1 MMRRRTNGFTLI
13 EMLIAV
19 SMIGILAAATTASIL
34 PQLQKRRL
42 IEGSQ
47 QIEQII
53 RKAQQTAITR
63 ARTTYIKFSPG
74 NTYTFVVGDPCR
86 PDTKATPLVD
96 NPAIDRI
103 QSVSIEN
110 LPTDVNIV
118 ATAAA
123 NSLTDDKCPAP
134 VAGSEDRDLDTAK
147 PDILAFDYKGRVMN
161 NNAGNR
167 YIRLQHAVGNFG
179 NYDTFVLTT
188 LGDIGTVKPP

>member
-1 MMRRRTNGFTLI
+1 MMRRKNNGFTLI
-13 EMLIAV
+13 EMLITV
-19 SMIGILAAATTASIL
+19 SMAGILAAITTASIQ

-63 ARTTYIKFSPG
+63 ARTTYIRFSPG
-74 NTYTFVVGDPCR
+74 NTYTFVIGDPCQ
-86 PDTKATPLVD
+86 PDTQATPLVD

-103 QSVSIEN
+103 QSVSTEN
-110 LPTDVNIV
+110 LPADVNIV

-123 NSLTDDKCPAP
+123 NSLSDGVCPTPTGAQ
-134 VAGSEDRDLDTAK
+134 DLAVNTAK
-147 PDILAFDYKGRVMN
+147 PDTLAFDFKGRVMN

-179 NYDTFVLTT
+179 NYDTYILTT
-188 LGDIGTVKPP
+188 LGDIGTVKP

>member
-1 MMRRRTNGFTLI
+1 MMRRRSNGFTLI
-13 EMLIAV
+13 EMLITV
-19 SMIGILAAATTASIL
+19 SVAGILAAITTASIQ

-63 ARTTYIKFSPG
+63 ARTTYIQFNPG
-74 NTYTFVVGDPCR
+74 NTYTFVVGDPCK

-96 NPAIDRI
+96 NPASDRI
-103 QSVSIEN
+103 QSVSTEN

-118 ATAAA
+118 APAATA
-123 NSLTDDKCPAP
+123 NSLSDGTCPAP
-134 VAGSEDRDLDTAK
+134 VAGSQDLNLNTAK
-147 PDILAFDYKGRVMN
+147 PNILAFDFKGRVMN

-167 YIRLQHAVGNFG
+167 YIRLQHAVGNLG
-179 NYDTFVLTT
+179 NYDTYILTT
-188 LGDIGTVKPP
+188 LGDIGTVKP

>member
-1 MMRRRTNGFTLI
+1 MMRRKNNGFTLI
-13 EMLIAV
+13 EMLITV
-19 SMIGILAAATTASIL
+19 SMAGILATITTASIQ

-63 ARTTYIKFSPG
+63 ARTTYIRFSPG
-74 NTYTFVVGDPCR
+74 NTYTFVVGDPCQ
-86 PDTKATPLVD
+86 PDTQATPLVD

-103 QSVSIEN
+103 QSVSTEN

-123 NSLTDDKCPAP
+123 NSLSDGVCPAP
-134 VAGSEDRDLDTAK
+134 TGAQDLALNTAK
-147 PDILAFDYKGRVMN
+147 PDTLAFDFKGRVMN
-161 NNAGNR
+161 NNSGNR
-167 YIRLQHAVGNFG
+167 YIRLQHAVGNYG
-179 NYDTFVLTT
+179 NYDTFILTT
-188 LGDIGTVKPP
+188 LGDIGTVKP

>member
-1 MMRRRTNGFTLI
+1 MMRRRNSGFTLI
-13 EMLIAV
+13 EMLITV
-19 SMIGILAAATTASIL
+19 SMAGILAAITTVSIQ

-53 RKAQQTAITR
+53 RRAQQTAITR
-63 ARTTYIKFSPG
+63 SRTTYILFNPG
-74 NTYTFVVGDPCR
+74 NTYTFVIGDPCK

-96 NPAIDRI
+96 NPANDRI
-103 QSVSIEN
+103 QSVSTEN

-118 ATAAA
+118 ATVAA
-123 NSLTDDKCPAP
+123 NSLNDGTCPAP
-134 VAGSEDRDLDTAK
+134 VVGSQDLDLNTAK
-147 PDILAFDYKGRVMN
+147 PNILAFDFQGRVMN

-179 NYDTFVLTT
+179 NYDTYILTV
-188 LGDIGTVKPP
+188 LGDIGTVKP

>member
-1 MMRRRTNGFTLI
+1 MMRRKNNGFTLI
-13 EMLIAV
+13 ETLITV
-19 SMIGILAAATTASIL
+19 SMAGILAAITTISIQ

-63 ARTTYIKFSPG
+63 ARTTYIRFSPG
-74 NTYTFVVGDPCR
+74 NTYTFVVGDPCQ
-86 PDTKATPLVD
+86 PDTQATPLVD

-103 QSVSIEN
+103 QSVSTEN
-110 LPTDVNIV
+110 LPADVNIV

-123 NSLTDDKCPAP
+123 NSLSDSVCPIPTGAQ
-134 VAGSEDRDLDTAK
+134 DLAANTPK
-147 PDILAFDYKGRVMN
+147 PNTLAFDFKGRVMN

-179 NYDTFVLTT
+179 NYDTYILTT
-188 LGDIGTVKPP
+188 LGDIGTVKS